1 MNLSPITSAFAA
13 GAPAGVA
20 GPESVWL
27 QFVPL
32 LVIFAIF
39 YFLLIRPQMKKA
51 KEQRQLIA
59 SVAKGDEVVTQGG
72 LLGRGMQVGDE
83 YLHLEV
89 AEGVVVKIQKAAV
102 TLLLPKGTIKK
113 L

>member
-1 MNLSPITSAFAA
+1 
-13 GAPAGVA
+13 
-20 GPESVWL
+20 
-27 QFVPL
+27 
-32 LVIFAIF
+32 
-39 YFLLIRPQMKKA
+39 MKKA
-51 KEQRQLIA
+51 MEQRQLIA

-72 LLGRGMQVGDE
+72 LLGRVMQVGDE